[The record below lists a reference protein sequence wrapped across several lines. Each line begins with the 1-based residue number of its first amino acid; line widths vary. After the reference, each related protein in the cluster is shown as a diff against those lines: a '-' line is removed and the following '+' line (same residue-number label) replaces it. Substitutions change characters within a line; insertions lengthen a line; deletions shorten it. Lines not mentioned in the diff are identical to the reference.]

1 MIRPHHRTTASQP
14 GAGRDTGD
22 SHLFMI
28 LLAVASACAY
38 GTADFF
44 GGTASRKANV
54 FRVVAISAPASLL
67 VEALILPVLGARWTA
82 GSIGWGALSGIGS
95 AFAFALLYY
104 ALSIGPMVIMAPI
117 TAIVSA
123 ALPVAV
129 GLAKGEHLSTAEIAG
144 LPVAVCAIMLVT
156 VKRSVMVA
164 SVRPWAVAV
173 ACLAGAA
180 IATQLIMLDQ
190 APHDSGV
197 APLIV
202 GRAVSSLMVFAA
214 ALTVRRKIDSGR
226 PPIALAVAA
235 GCLDSLANLFFLLAA
250 RSGLLSVSAVIVAL
264 YPAATIILARAVL
277 RETISRTQWIGLAS
291 AAAGV
296 ILLASK

>member
-1 MIRPHHRTTASQP
+1 
-14 GAGRDTGD
+14 
-22 SHLFMI
+22 MI
-28 LLAVASACAY
+28 LLSVASALAY
-38 GTADFF
+38 GTADFL
-44 GGTASRKANV
+44 GGAASRKANV
-54 FRVVAISAPASLL
+54 FRVVALSAPASLV
-67 VEALILPVLGARWTA
+67 VEALILPLLGARWTA
-82 GSIGWGALSGIGS
+82 GSVGWGALSGVAS

-129 GLAKGEHLSTAEIAG
+129 GLAKGEHLTAAELAG

-180 IATQLIMLDQ
+180 IATQLITLDQ
-190 APHDSGV
+190 TPHDSGV

-202 GRAVSSLMVFAA
+202 GRGVSSVIVLSA
-214 ALTVRRKIDSGR
+214 ALTLRRRIDSGR
-226 PPIALAVAA
+226 PPVALAA
-235 GCLDSLANLFFLLAA
+235 GAGFLDSLANLFFLLAA
-250 RSGLLSVSAVIVAL
+250 RSGLLSISAVIVAL
-264 YPAATIILARAVL
+264 YPAATIVLARVVL
-277 RETISRTQWIGLAS
+277 REGISRTQWLGLAT

-296 ILLASK
+296 ALLAAK

>member
-1 MIRPHHRTTASQP
+1 
-14 GAGRDTGD
+14 
-22 SHLFMI
+22 MI
-28 LLAVASACAY
+28 LLSVASALAY
-38 GTADFF
+38 GTADFL
-44 GGTASRKANV
+44 GAAASRKANV
-54 FRVVAISAPASLL
+54 FRVVALSAPASLV
-67 VEALILPVLGARWTA
+67 VEALILPILGARWSA
-82 GSIGWGALSGIGS
+82 GAIGWGALSGVGS

-129 GLAKGEHLSTAEIAG
+129 GLAEGEHLATAEIAG

-164 SVRPWAVAV
+164 PVRPRAIAV

-180 IATQLIMLDQ
+180 IATQLITLDQ

-202 GRAVSSLMVFAA
+202 GRGVSSLIVLGAA
-214 ALTVRRKIDSGR
+214 VAVRRRIDSGR
-226 PPIALAVAA
+226 PPIAIAAAA

-250 RSGLLSVSAVIVAL
+250 RSGLLSISAIIVAL
-264 YPAATIILARAVL
+264 YPAATIILARVVL
-277 RETISRTQWIGLAS
+277 REGITRTQWFGLA
-291 AAAGV
+291 AAAGGV
-296 ILLASK
+296 ALLSAK